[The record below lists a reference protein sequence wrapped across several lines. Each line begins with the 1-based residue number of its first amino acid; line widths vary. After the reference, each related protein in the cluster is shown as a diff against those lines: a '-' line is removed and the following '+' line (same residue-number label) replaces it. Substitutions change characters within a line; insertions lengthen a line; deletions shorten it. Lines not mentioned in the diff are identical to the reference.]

1 MELTYFNDIGKSGNR
16 EVPNIDDLRKHLL
29 REGHINKKE
38 LLELISEASKIMRK
52 LSNLENIT
60 KIYEFI

>member
-38 LLELISEASKIMRK
+38 LLEIVSAASQIMRK
-52 LSNLENIT
+52 L
-60 KIYEFI
+60 K